1 MKNIELR
8 GQRAELI
15 KGAMALVDNAQKEGR
30 SLNAEEQQ
38 KFDAME
44 GDARSMMT
52 QIETLER
59 AADMKKELAANAEAR
74 QASPKAS
81 KESIFGKYLRS
92 GIGALNAEER
102 AQLSVGASSGGVEGD
117 LGGFLV
123 PRGFS
128 GELDIATAFTGQVE
142 RVAKK
147 LDTASGN
154 PLDYPTIND
163 TANDA
168 AIVAEG
174 VGITETDMT
183 FGKVVFNSYNYTSLV
198 RVSNQLLQD
207 SGFDLNSFLVEALGE
222 RVSRKTNADFTTGDG
237 STKPKGIVSEATGSL
252 AVATSG
258 ALVANDV
265 LNLIHSIDP
274 SYRNKASFGLM
285 CSGTIMALL
294 QKLGVGSSND
304 FPIFIPSMT
313 PGEPDKLFGYNVY
326 YNNDMATDLTS
337 ASAKVMI
344 AADFDKYVVRRAGG
358 VQMIRLSER
367 YMDEMEVGFLVSARR
382 DGHAVDTRA
391 IKGLAGK
398 AA

>member
-15 KGAMALVDNAQKEGR
+15 KGAMSIVDNAQKEGR

-44 GDARSMMT
+44 SDARSMMT

-59 AADMKKELAANAEAR
+59 AAEMKKELAANAEAR
-74 QASPKAS
+74 EASPKQSRTAV
-81 KESIFGKYLRS
+81 FGKYLKR
-92 GIGALNAEER
+92 GLAGLNAEER
-102 AQLSVGASSGGVEGD
+102 AQLTTTGAA
-117 LGGFLV
+117 GGFLV
-123 PRGFS
+123 PEGFS
-128 GELDIATAFTGQVE
+128 GVLDVATEFTGQVE

-163 TANDA
+163 TGNDA
-168 AIVAEG
+168 AIKGEG
-174 VGITETDMT
+174 VATTATDMT
-183 FGKVVFNSYNYTSLV
+183 FGNVTFNSYNYTSLV
-198 RVSNQLLQD
+198 RVSKQLID
-207 SGFDLNSFLVEALGE
+207 DAGFNLDSFLVEALGE
-222 RVSRKTNADFTTGDG
+222 RVARATNIDFTSGNGTD
-237 STKPKGIVSEATGSL
+237 KPKGIVDESL
-252 AVATSG
+252 QGAEVATSG

-274 SYRNKASFGLM
+274 SYRNKSSFGLM

-313 PGEPDKLFGYNVY
+313 AGEPDKLFGYNVY
-326 YNNDMATDLTS
+326 YNNDMDSDL
-337 ASAKVMI
+337 AAAEKVLI

-358 VQMIRLSER
+358 INLIRLDER

-391 IKGLAGK
+391 IKHLVGK
-398 AA
+398 A

>member
-44 GDARSMMT
+44 SDARSMMT

-59 AADMKKELAANAEAR
+59 AAEMKKELAANAEAR
-74 QASPKAS
+74 EASPKQSRTAV
-81 KESIFGKYLRS
+81 FGKYLKR
-92 GIGALNAEER
+92 GLAGLNAEER
-102 AQLSVGASSGGVEGD
+102 AQLTTTGAA
-117 LGGFLV
+117 GGFLV
-123 PRGFS
+123 PEGFS
-128 GELDIATAFTGQVE
+128 GVLDVATEFTGQVE

-154 PLDYPTIND
+154 PLDYPTVND
-163 TANDA
+163 TGNDA
-168 AIVAEG
+168 AIKGEG
-174 VGITETDMT
+174 VATTATDMT
-183 FGKVVFNSYNYTSLV
+183 FGNVTFNSYNYTSLV
-198 RVSNQLLQD
+198 RVSKQLID
-207 SGFDLNSFLVEALGE
+207 DAGFNLDSFLVEALGE
-222 RVSRKTNADFTTGDG
+222 RVARATNIDFSTGDG
-237 STKPKGIVSEATGSL
+237 TDKPKGIVAESL
-252 AVATSG
+252 QGAEVATSG

-274 SYRNKASFGLM
+274 SYRNKSSFGLM

-313 PGEPDKLFGYNVY
+313 AGEPDKLFGYNVY
-326 YNNDMATDLTS
+326 YNNDMDSDL
-337 ASAKVMI
+337 AAAEKVLI

-358 VQMIRLSER
+358 INLIRLDER

-391 IKGLAGK
+391 IKHLVGK
-398 AA
+398 V

>member
-15 KGAMALVDNAQKEGR
+15 KGAMSLVDNAQKEGR

-44 GDARSMMT
+44 SDARSMMT

-59 AADMKKELAANAEAR
+59 AAEMKKELAANAEAR
-74 QASPKAS
+74 EASPKQSRTAV
-81 KESIFGKYLRS
+81 FGKYLKR
-92 GIGALNAEER
+92 GLAGLNAEER
-102 AQLSVGASSGGVEGD
+102 AQLTTPDSA
-117 LGGFLV
+117 GGFLV
-123 PRGFS
+123 PQGFS
-128 GELDIATAFTGQVE
+128 GVLDVATEFTGQVE

-154 PLDYPTIND
+154 PLDYPTVND
-163 TANDA
+163 TGNDA
-168 AIVAEG
+168 AIKGEG
-174 VGITETDMT
+174 VATTATDMT
-183 FGKVVFNSYNYTSLV
+183 FGNVTFNSYNYTSLV
-198 RVSNQLLQD
+198 RVSKQLID
-207 SGFDLNSFLVEALGE
+207 DAGFNLDSFLVEALGE
-222 RVSRKTNADFTTGDG
+222 RVARATNIDFTSGNGTD
-237 STKPKGIVSEATGSL
+237 KPKGIVDESL
-252 AVATSG
+252 QGAEVATSG

-274 SYRNKASFGLM
+274 SYRNKSSFGLM

-313 PGEPDKLFGYNVY
+313 AGEPDKLFGYNVY
-326 YNNDMATDLTS
+326 YNNDMDSDL
-337 ASAKVMI
+337 AAAEKVLI

-358 VQMIRLSER
+358 INLIRLDER

-391 IKGLAGK
+391 IKHLVGK
-398 AA
+398 V

>member
-59 AADMKKELAANAEAR
+59 AADMKKELASQEEAR
-74 QASPKAS
+74 QASPKQSRTAV
-81 KESIFGKYLRS
+81 FGKYLKR
-92 GIGALNAEER
+92 GFAGLNAEER
-102 AQLSVGASSGGVEGD
+102 AQLTSSDAAGGY
-117 LGGFLV
+117 LV
-123 PRGFS
+123 PEGFS
-128 GELDIATAFTGQVE
+128 GVLDVATAFTGQVE

-154 PLDYPTIND
+154 PLDYPTVND
-163 TANDA
+163 TGNDA
-168 AIVAEG
+168 AIATEG
-174 VGITETDMT
+174 AATSETDMT
-183 FGKVVFNSYNYTSLV
+183 FGNVAFNSYNYTSLV
-198 RVSNQLLQD
+198 RVSKQLID
-207 SGFDLNSFLVEALGE
+207 DAGFNLDSFLVEALGE
-222 RVSRKTNADFTTGDG
+222 RIARKTNADFTTGDG
-237 STKPKGIVSEATGSL
+237 SGKPKGIVDESTLGAT
-252 AVATSG
+252 VATSG

-313 PGEPDKLFGYNVY
+313 AGQPDKLFGYNVY
-326 YNNDMATDLTS
+326 YNNDMETDLD
-337 ASAKVMI
+337 AADKVMI

-358 VQMIRLSER
+358 VQIIRLNER
-367 YMDEMEVGFLVSARR
+367 YMDEMEIGYLVSARR

-391 IKGLAGK
+391 IKHLIGK
-398 AA
+398 S

>member
-15 KGAMALVDNAQKEGR
+15 KGAMAIVDNAQKEGR

-44 GDARSMMT
+44 SDARSMMT

-59 AADMKKELAANAEAR
+59 AAEMKKELAANAEAR
-74 QASPKAS
+74 EASPKQSRTAV
-81 KESIFGKYLRS
+81 FGKYLQR
-92 GIGALNAEER
+92 GMGALNAEER
-102 AQLSVGASSGGVEGD
+102 AQLTTSGAA
-117 LGGFLV
+117 GGFLV
-123 PRGFS
+123 PDGFS
-128 GELDIATAFTGQVE
+128 GVLDVATAFTGQVE
-142 RVAKK
+142 ALAKK

-168 AIVAEG
+168 AIAAEG
-174 VGITETDMT
+174 TATSETDMV
-183 FGKVVFNSYNYTSLV
+183 FGNVAFSSYNYTSLV
-198 RVSNQLLQD
+198 RVSKQLID
-207 SGFDLNSFLVEALGE
+207 DAGFNLDSFLVEALGE
-222 RVSRKTNADFTTGDG
+222 RVARETNQDFTLGDG
-237 STKPKGIVSEATGSL
+237 SSKPKGIVAESTGTL

-258 ALVANDV
+258 ALVAQDI

-274 SYRNKASFGLM
+274 SYRNKPSFGLM
-285 CSGTIMALL
+285 CSGTIMAAI

-313 PGEPDKLFGYNVY
+313 AGEPDKLFGYNVY
-326 YNNDMATDLTS
+326 YNNDMQSDLANATH
-337 ASAKVMI
+337 KVLL

-358 VQMIRLSER
+358 VNLIRLDER

-391 IKGLAGK
+391 IKHLVGK
-398 AA
+398 V

>member
-44 GDARSMMT
+44 SDARSMMT

-59 AADMKKELAANAEAR
+59 AAEMKKELAANAEAR
-74 QASPKAS
+74 EASPKQSRTAV
-81 KESIFGKYLRS
+81 FGKYLKR
-92 GIGALNAEER
+92 GLAGLNAEER
-102 AQLSVGASSGGVEGD
+102 AQLTTTGAA
-117 LGGFLV
+117 GGFLV
-123 PRGFS
+123 PEGFS
-128 GELDIATAFTGQVE
+128 GVLDVATEFTGQVE

-163 TANDA
+163 TGNDA
-168 AIVAEG
+168 AIKGEG
-174 VGITETDMT
+174 VATTATDMT
-183 FGKVVFNSYNYTSLV
+183 FGNVTFNSYNYTSLV
-198 RVSNQLLQD
+198 RVSKQLID
-207 SGFDLNSFLVEALGE
+207 DAGFNLDSFLVEALGE
-222 RVSRKTNADFTTGDG
+222 RVARATNIDFTSGNGTD
-237 STKPKGIVSEATGSL
+237 KPKGIVDESL
-252 AVATSG
+252 QGAEVATSG

-274 SYRNKASFGLM
+274 SYRNKSSFGLM

-313 PGEPDKLFGYNVY
+313 AGEPDKLFGYNVY
-326 YNNDMATDLTS
+326 YNNDMDSDL
-337 ASAKVMI
+337 AAAEKVLI

-358 VQMIRLSER
+358 INLIRLDER

-391 IKGLAGK
+391 IKHLVGK
-398 AA
+398 A

>member
-15 KGAMALVDNAQKEGR
+15 KGAMSLVDNAQKEGR

-44 GDARSMMT
+44 SDARSMMT

-74 QASPKAS
+74 EASPKQSRTA
-81 KESIFGKYLRS
+81 IFGKYLKR
-92 GIGALNAEER
+92 GLAGLNAEER
-102 AQLSVGASSGGVEGD
+102 AQLTTTGAA
-117 LGGFLV
+117 GGFLV
-123 PRGFS
+123 PEGFS
-128 GELDIATAFTGQVE
+128 GVLDVATEFTGQVE

-163 TANDA
+163 TGNDA
-168 AIVAEG
+168 AIANEG
-174 VGITETDMT
+174 AATTATDMT
-183 FGKVVFNSYNYTSLV
+183 FGNVTFNSYNYTSLV
-198 RVSNQLLQD
+198 RVSKQLID
-207 SGFDLNSFLVEALGE
+207 DAGFNLDSFLVEALGE
-222 RVSRKTNADFTTGDG
+222 RVARKTNIDFSTGDG
-237 STKPKGIVSEATGSL
+237 TDKPKGIVAESL
-252 AVATSG
+252 QGAEVATSG

-274 SYRNKASFGLM
+274 SYRNKSSFGLM

-313 PGEPDKLFGYNVY
+313 AGEPDKLFGYNVY
-326 YNNDMATDLTS
+326 YNNDMDSDL
-337 ASAKVMI
+337 AAAEKVLI

-358 VQMIRLSER
+358 INLIRLDER

-391 IKGLAGK
+391 IKHLVGK
-398 AA
+398 V

>member
-15 KGAMALVDNAQKEGR
+15 KGAMSLVDNAQKEGR

-44 GDARSMMT
+44 SDARSMMT

-59 AADMKKELAANAEAR
+59 AAEMKKELAANAEAR
-74 QASPKAS
+74 EAAPKQSRTAV
-81 KESIFGKYLRS
+81 FGKYLKR
-92 GIGALNAEER
+92 GLAGLNAEER
-102 AQLSVGASSGGVEGD
+102 AQLTTTGAA
-117 LGGFLV
+117 GGFLV
-123 PRGFS
+123 PEGFS
-128 GELDIATAFTGQVE
+128 GVLDVATEFTGQVE

-163 TANDA
+163 TGNDA
-168 AIVAEG
+168 AIKGEG
-174 VGITETDMT
+174 VATTATDMT
-183 FGKVVFNSYNYTSLV
+183 FGNVTFNSYNYTSLV
-198 RVSNQLLQD
+198 RVSKQLID
-207 SGFDLNSFLVEALGE
+207 DAGFDLNSFLVEALGE
-222 RVSRKTNADFTTGDG
+222 RVARATNIDFTTGNGTD
-237 STKPKGIVSEATGSL
+237 KPKGIVDESL
-252 AVATSG
+252 QGAEVATSG

-274 SYRNKASFGLM
+274 SYRNKSSFGLM

-313 PGEPDKLFGYNVY
+313 AGEPDKLFGYNVY
-326 YNNDMATDLTS
+326 YNNDMDSDL
-337 ASAKVMI
+337 AAAEKVLI

-358 VQMIRLSER
+358 INLIRLDER

-391 IKGLAGK
+391 IKHLVGK
-398 AA
+398 A

>member
-15 KGAMALVDNAQKEGR
+15 KGAMSLVDNAQKEGR

-44 GDARSMMT
+44 SDARSMMT

-59 AADMKKELAANAEAR
+59 AAEMKKELAANAEAR
-74 QASPKAS
+74 EASPKQSRTAV
-81 KESIFGKYLRS
+81 FGKYLKR
-92 GIGALNAEER
+92 GLAGLNAEER
-102 AQLSVGASSGGVEGD
+102 AQLTTTGAA
-117 LGGFLV
+117 GGFLV
-123 PRGFS
+123 PEGFS
-128 GELDIATAFTGQVE
+128 GVLDVATEFTGQVE

-163 TANDA
+163 TGNDA
-168 AIVAEG
+168 AIKGEG
-174 VGITETDMT
+174 VATTATDMT
-183 FGKVVFNSYNYTSLV
+183 FGNVTFNSYNYTSLV
-198 RVSNQLLQD
+198 RVSKQLID
-207 SGFDLNSFLVEALGE
+207 DAGFNLDSFLVEALGE
-222 RVSRKTNADFTTGDG
+222 RVARATNIDFTTGNGTD
-237 STKPKGIVSEATGSL
+237 KPKGIVDESL
-252 AVATSG
+252 QGAEVATSG

-274 SYRNKASFGLM
+274 SYRNKSSFGLM

-313 PGEPDKLFGYNVY
+313 AGEPDKLFGYNVY
-326 YNNDMATDLTS
+326 YNNDMDSDL
-337 ASAKVMI
+337 AAAEKVLI

-358 VQMIRLSER
+358 INLIRLDER

-391 IKGLAGK
+391 IKHLVGK
-398 AA
+398 V

>member
-15 KGAMALVDNAQKEGR
+15 KGAMSLVDNAQKEGR

-44 GDARSMMT
+44 SDARSMMT

-59 AADMKKELAANAEAR
+59 AAEMKKELAANAEAR
-74 QASPKAS
+74 EASPKQSRTAV
-81 KESIFGKYLRS
+81 FGKYLKR
-92 GIGALNAEER
+92 GLAGLNAEER
-102 AQLSVGASSGGVEGD
+102 AQLTTTGAA
-117 LGGFLV
+117 GGFLV
-123 PRGFS
+123 PEGFS
-128 GELDIATAFTGQVE
+128 GVLDVATEFTGQVE

-163 TANDA
+163 TGNDA
-168 AIVAEG
+168 AIKGEG
-174 VGITETDMT
+174 VATTATDMT
-183 FGKVVFNSYNYTSLV
+183 FGNVTFNSYNYTSLV
-198 RVSNQLLQD
+198 RVSKQLID
-207 SGFDLNSFLVEALGE
+207 DAGFNLDSFLVEALGE
-222 RVSRKTNADFTTGDG
+222 RVARATNIDFTSGNGTD
-237 STKPKGIVSEATGSL
+237 KPKGIVDESL
-252 AVATSG
+252 QGAEVATSG

-274 SYRNKASFGLM
+274 SYRNKSSFGLM

-313 PGEPDKLFGYNVY
+313 AGEPDKLFGYNVY
-326 YNNDMATDLTS
+326 YNNDMDSDL
-337 ASAKVMI
+337 AAAEKVLI

-358 VQMIRLSER
+358 INLIRLDER

-391 IKGLAGK
+391 IKHLVGK
-398 AA
+398 A

>member
-74 QASPKAS
+74 EASPKQSRTAV
-81 KESIFGKYLRS
+81 FGKYLKR
-92 GIGALNAEER
+92 GLAGLNAEER
-102 AQLSVGASSGGVEGD
+102 AQLTTTGAA
-117 LGGFLV
+117 GGFLV
-123 PRGFS
+123 PEGFS
-128 GELDIATAFTGQVE
+128 GVLDVATEFTGQVE

-154 PLDYPTIND
+154 PLDYPTVND
-163 TANDA
+163 TGNDA
-168 AIVAEG
+168 AIKGEG
-174 VGITETDMT
+174 VATTATDMT
-183 FGKVVFNSYNYTSLV
+183 FGNVTFNSYNYTSLV
-198 RVSNQLLQD
+198 RVSKQLID
-207 SGFDLNSFLVEALGE
+207 DAGFNLDSFLVEALGE
-222 RVSRKTNADFTTGDG
+222 RVARATNIDFTSGNGTD
-237 STKPKGIVSEATGSL
+237 KPKGIVDESL
-252 AVATSG
+252 EGAEVATSG

-274 SYRNKASFGLM
+274 SYRNKSSFGLM

-313 PGEPDKLFGYNVY
+313 AGEPDKLFGYNVY
-326 YNNDMATDLTS
+326 YNNDMDSDL
-337 ASAKVMI
+337 AAAEKVLI

-358 VQMIRLSER
+358 INLIRLDER
-367 YMDEMEVGFLVSARR
+367 YMDEMEIGFLVSARR

-391 IKGLAGK
+391 IKHLVGK
-398 AA
+398 TA